1 MHKDTT
7 IPFTN
12 PAFRDE
18 LSELVREGAQRIIR
32 QAVEAELGAFLEE
45 HAGEHDLRG
54 RRALVRNGYL
64 PSREVLTGV
73 GPVRVRVPRTRDRSG
88 AGRCFRSELL
98 PPYLK
103 KTRRMEAVIPWLY
116 LKGISTNDFGEA
128 LTALFGE
135 SVKGLSPATIA
146 RLKEGWEREYAQWR
160 ERDWHGEEFV
170 YLWADGI
177 YVNVR
182 GGERRCLLV
191 VVGCDARGR
200 KRFLA
205 LEAGFRESK
214 ESWKAVLLS
223 LRDRGVKAAKLAVGD
238 GELGLWSA
246 LAEVYPETRAQRCWV
261 HKTVNVLDKLPKRV
275 QGEAKSMLHE
285 IWRSDTRAHAKEAL
299 TRFCATWEA
308 KYPKAAECLA
318 RDREELLAFYDFPA
332 AHWGSLRTTNPI
344 ESTFATIRLR
354 TAKTR
359 NCLNEKTA
367 LCLVHQLAMS
377 AEKRWRRLRGF
388 RHLADVIA
396 DVRFTDGVEEKETGR
411 RAAGFRMAIHQI

>member
-1 MHKDTT
+1 MREDTT
-7 IPFTN
+7 ISFMN

-45 HAGEHDLRG
+45 HAADRDARG
-54 RRALVRNGYL
+54 RRAIVRNGYL
-64 PSREVLTGV
+64 PAREVLTGV
-73 GPVRVRVPRTRDRSG
+73 GPVGVRVPRTRDRSG

-103 KTRRMEAVIPWLY
+103 KTRRVEAVVPWLY
-116 LKGISTNDFGEA
+116 LKGISTNDFDEA

-146 RLKEGWEREYAQWR
+146 RLKGVWEREYAQWR
-160 ERDWHGEEFV
+160 ERDWGGEEFV

-182 GGERRCLLV
+182 GGERRYLLV

-205 LEAGFRESK
+205 LEAGFRESVQ
-214 ESWKAVLLS
+214 SWKAVLLS

-238 GELGLWSA
+238 GGLGFWSA
-246 LAEVYPETRAQRCWV
+246 LAEVYPQTRAQRCRV
-261 HKTVNVLDKLPKRV
+261 HKTANVLDKLPKRV

-285 IWRSDTRAHAKEAL
+285 IWRFDTRAESGEGVRAFPRHLGGEVPQGRRTAWKGTVKL
-299 TRFCATWEA
+299 
-308 KYPKAAECLA
+308 
-318 RDREELLAFYDFPA
+318 LLAFYDFPA
-332 AHWGSLRTTNPI
+332 GPCRTIAQPFPKDRLTPMAWSVRRSPHAPWLEQGTLAGEFLLQSGEEAHGHCAI
-344 ESTFATIRLR
+344 EEVAGTI
-354 TAKTR
+354 A
-359 NCLNEKTA
+359 
-367 LCLVHQLAMS
+367 
-377 AEKRWRRLRGF
+377 
-388 RHLADVIA
+388 
-396 DVRFTDGVEEKETGR
+396 
-411 RAAGFRMAIHQI
+411 